1 MDIFW
6 LNIDLLVLFHY
17 QFHFITEWAA
27 LLWEVAAQLDKVEDA
42 ELVSTTVTDESE
54 DKFAHGILLG
64 LFVVALTILFGSGIF
79 VDIFFSFLLW
89 PENLQPRNELVEID
103 FIFHWSVVRDKVEK
117 HFSKEVILD
126 TEDFR

>member
-27 LLWEVAAQLDKVEDA
+27 LIWEVAAQLDKVEDA

-103 FIFHWSVVRDKVEK
+103 FIFHR
-117 HFSKEVILD
+117 
-126 TEDFR
+126 

>member
-1 MDIFW
+1 MADESIPHVIDQRRVRHVLLVGLEVDILGLMDIFW
-6 LNIDLLVLFHY
+6 LNIDLLVLFHH

-27 LLWEVAAQLDKVEDA
+27 PLWEVAAQLDKVEDA

-89 PENLQPRNELVEID
+89 PENLQP
-103 FIFHWSVVRDKVEK
+103 
-117 HFSKEVILD
+117 
-126 TEDFR
+126 